1 MSGKLKLSKMKMNPS
16 NPRVIKDDRFRKL
29 VKSLREFPEMMEKR
43 PMVCVTDSDGKIYPL
58 GGNMR
63 LKALRELGMKEVP
76 EEWVMM
82 ADEWSEEKRR
92 EFVLKDNISFGEWDW
107 DMIANEWDA
116 EQVEEWGLDI
126 PEWDNEEEGADEIDV
141 KDLFDIDIPFYTPS
155 EDKPDVK
162 DLADI
167 NTTKNLIS
175 DINKLSVDD
184 DLKEILR
191 IRAGFFTDF
200 NFDKIADFY
209 CKESEDVK
217 EVFKKLGMVVLAPKE
232 AMKNGFVE
240 LKENISD
247 V

>member
-1 MSGKLKLSKMKMNPS
+1 MKMNPS

-107 DMIANEWDA
+107 DMIANEWDVQ
-116 EQVEEWGLDI
+116 QVEEWGLDI
-126 PEWDNEEEGADEIDV
+126 PIFKGDETETGEKEIAYKV
-141 KDLFDIDIPFYTPS
+141 VVTL
-155 EDKPDVK
+155 
-162 DLADI
+162 
-167 NTTKNLIS
+167 S
-175 DINKLSVDD
+175 DERSQQALYD
-184 DLKEILR
+184 DLSKK
-191 IRAGFFTDF
+191 GFDCRV
-200 NFDKIADFY
+200 I
-209 CKESEDVK
+209 
-217 EVFKKLGMVVLAPKE
+217 
-232 AMKNGFVE
+232 
-240 LKENISD
+240 
-247 V
+247 